1 MDSELT
7 MLSNQISKLNSKLP
21 LNSPWFIIL
30 LFSFLGLIGILNHS
44 MWRDELNPW
53 LIVRDSG
60 SLGDLIANI
69 HYEGHP
75 VLWYFSL
82 AILRKIVD
90 YPIIMQIFHLAITVV
105 SVSLF
110 CLYSPFNYQ
119 QKFLFSFGFFPF
131 YEYLLISRN
140 YAFSML
146 FVFVFCTVFASRKIT
161 YAYLAILLG
170 LLANSSAY
178 GLLVSF
184 SLLLTLLAE
193 FCFDREHRQQYFS
206 QTQKYDLFLSILIIT
221 LSFILSIYIIT
232 PPTDSYL
239 HGGLNNGWL
248 IELDIRHLLRS
259 VGRVFGSY
267 LLIIPAHKR
276 WLDLIVC
283 AAIAL
288 FIVVLTLIKLS
299 EKPVVFF
306 FYMIGNCILFAFT
319 YLRFLGMPRHFGHF
333 YLVLIAA
340 LWLGSYYQKSI
351 VLLNKISILPR
362 SITFIHKWHYI
373 ALMLIL
379 YVQFGGGIYSFS
391 RDLVIPF
398 SASRET
404 AQYIHKSGLDKEFIV
419 ASRDA
424 NMAPL
429 SGYLNRKFYYPE
441 VEKMGSFTL
450 FKKGRQEVEQAEIL
464 SQINS
469 LLQNQDERKKIL
481 LILNKKLNVNRND
494 LKIVPIKDFQRGWVD
509 SERYYLYWVDEV

>member
-1 MDSELT
+1 
-7 MLSNQISKLNSKLP
+7 MLNEKIIKYTSKLSFH
-21 LNSPWFIIL
+21 SPWFIIIV
-30 LFSFLGLIGILNHS
+30 FSTFGLIGILNHS

-53 LIVRDSG
+53 LIVRDSE
-60 SLGDLIANI
+60 SLGDLVANI

-82 AILRKIVD
+82 ALLRKIVD
-90 YPIIMQIFHLAITVV
+90 NPIIMQIFHLAITVV
-105 SVSLF
+105 SVTIF

-146 FVFVFCTVFASRKIT
+146 FIFAFCTVFSSRKRT

-193 FCFDREHRQQYFS
+193 FSFDSEHRQQYFS
-206 QTQKYDLFLSILIIT
+206 QSQKYDLFLSILIVIF
-221 LSFILSIYIIT
+221 SFILSIYILT
-232 PPTDSYL
+232 PPIDSYL
-239 HGGLNNGWL
+239 HGGLNNGWV
-248 IELDIRHLLRS
+248 IQLDIRHLLKS
-259 VGRVFGSY
+259 IGRIFGSY
-267 LLIIPAHKR
+267 LLIIPQHKR

-283 AAIAL
+283 TIIAL
-288 FIVVLTLIKLS
+288 LIVILTLIKLS
-299 EKPVVFF
+299 KKPIPFC
-306 FYMIGNCILFAFT
+306 FYIIGNCVIFAFT
-319 YLRFLGMPRHFGHF
+319 YFRFIGMPRHFGHF

-340 LWLGSYYQKSI
+340 LWLESYYQESR
-351 VLLNKISILPR
+351 VLLNKFSIRPN
-362 SITFIHKWHYI
+362 SIIFVQKWHHI

-379 YVQFGGGIYSFS
+379 YVQFLGGIYSFS
-391 RDLVIPF
+391 RDLVVPF

-404 AQYIHKSGLDKEFIV
+404 SQYLQKAGLDNEFIV

-441 VEKMGSFTL
+441 LQKMGSFTL
-450 FKKGRQEVEQAEIL
+450 FKKGRQDVEETEIL
-464 SQINS
+464 SKINS
-469 LLQNQDERKKIL
+469 ILKNQDDQKKIL

-494 LKIVPIKDFQRGWVD
+494 LKIVPIKDFKRGWVD
-509 SERYYLYWVDEV
+509 SERYYLYWVDEA

>member
-1 MDSELT
+1 
-7 MLSNQISKLNSKLP
+7 MLNEKILKYTSRLP
-21 LNSPWFIIL
+21 FHSPWFIIIV
-30 LFSFLGLIGILNHS
+30 FSSFGLIGILNHS

-53 LIVRDSG
+53 LIVRDSE

-82 AILRKIVD
+82 ALLRKIVD
-90 YPIIMQIFHLAITVV
+90 NPIIMQIFHLAITVV
-105 SVSLF
+105 SVTVF

-146 FVFVFCTVFASRKIT
+146 FIFAFCRAFSSRKIT

-193 FCFDREHRQQYFS
+193 FSFDSEHRQQYFS
-206 QTQKYDLFLSILIIT
+206 QSQKYDLFLSILIIIF
-221 LSFILSIYIIT
+221 SFILSIYIIT

-239 HGGLNNGWL
+239 YGGLNNGW
-248 IELDIRHLLRS
+248 IIKLDMRHLLKS
-259 VGRVFGSY
+259 IGRIFGSY
-267 LLIIPAHKR
+267 LLIIPQHKR

-283 AAIAL
+283 TIIAL
-288 FIVVLTLIKLS
+288 FIVILTLIKLS
-299 EKPVVFF
+299 KKPIPLF
-306 FYMIGNCILFAFT
+306 FYIIGNCVIFAFT
-319 YLRFLGMPRHFGHF
+319 YFRFIGMPRHFGHF

-340 LWLGSYYQKSI
+340 LWLGSYYQDSR
-351 VLLNKISILPR
+351 VLLNKFSVR
-362 SITFIHKWHYI
+362 RNSITFVEKWHHI

-379 YVQFGGGIYSFS
+379 YVQFLGGIYSFS
-391 RDLVIPF
+391 RDLIVPF

-404 AQYIHKSGLDKEFIV
+404 SQYLQKARLDNEFIV

-441 VEKMGSFTL
+441 LQKMGSFTL
-450 FKKGRQEVEQAEIL
+450 FKKGRQDVEETEIL

-469 LLQNQDERKKIL
+469 LLKNKDDQKKIL

-494 LKIVPIKDFQRGWVD
+494 LKIVPIKHFKRGWVD
-509 SERYYLYWVDEV
+509 SERYYLYWVDEA

>member
-1 MDSELT
+1 
-7 MLSNQISKLNSKLP
+7 MLNTKIIKSTSRLP
-21 LNSPWFIIL
+21 FHSPWFIIII
-30 LFSFLGLIGILNHS
+30 FSVLGLIGILNHS

-53 LIVRDSG
+53 LIVRDSE
-60 SLGDLIANI
+60 SFGDLITNI
-69 HYEGHP
+69 RYEGHP

-82 AILRKIVD
+82 AILIRIVD
-90 YPIIMQIFHLAITVV
+90 NPIIMQIFHLAI
-105 SVSLF
+105 SVASVTLF

-146 FVFVFCTVFASRKIT
+146 FVFVFCTVFSSRKIT
-161 YAYLAILLG
+161 YAYLAILLS

-184 SLLLTLLAE
+184 SLSLTLLAE
-193 FCFDREHRQQYFS
+193 FCFDSEHRQHYFS
-206 QTQKYDLFLSILIIT
+206 QSQKYDLFLSILIIIF
-221 LSFILSIYIIT
+221 SFILSIYIIT

-248 IELDIRHLLRS
+248 LQLDIRHLLKS
-259 VGRVFGSY
+259 IGRIFGSY
-267 LLIIPAHKR
+267 LLIIPQHKR

-283 AAIAL
+283 AIITL
-288 FIVVLTLIKLS
+288 FIVILTFIKLS
-299 EKPVVFF
+299 KKPVPFF
-306 FYMIGNCILFAFT
+306 FYFIGNCVIFAFT
-319 YLRFLGMPRHFGHF
+319 YLRFAGMPRHFGHF

-340 LWLGSYYQKSI
+340 LWLASYYQEST
-351 VLLNKISILPR
+351 VLLNKFSIRPN
-362 SITFIHKWHYI
+362 SIIFVQKWHHI

-379 YVQFGGGIYSFS
+379 YVQCAGGIYSFS
-391 RDLVIPF
+391 RDLVVPF

-404 AQYIHKSGLDKEFIV
+404 AQYIKKSGLDNEFIV

-441 VEKMGSFTL
+441 LQKMGSFTL
-450 FKKGRQEVEQAEIL
+450 FKNGRKDVEQAEIL

-469 LLQNQDERKKIL
+469 LFKNQDEQKRIL
-481 LILNKKLNVNRND
+481 LILNHQLNVNRND
-494 LKIVPIKDFQRGWVD
+494 LKISPITDFQRAWVD
-509 SERYYLYWVDEV
+509 SERYYLYWVDEA